1 MFRDVEMNHPPAM
14 MNQDHQDE
22 QNPKCR
28 GRDGEEIYRDQ
39 FCEMV
44 VQKSPPG
51 LGRGL
56 QCEQAASQY
65 AKQYEGSHSSIP
77 ALELLTLFRF

>member
-1 MFRDVEMNHPPAM
+1 MGGPSGTRMFRDVEMNHPPAM

-51 LGRGL
+51 LGRGFRGL
-56 QCEQAASQY
+56 GISRETVRS
-65 AKQYEGSHSSIP
+65 EISIP
-77 ALELLTLFRF
+77 NFSNSP